1 MRWLITP
8 HTFLSLGWDEWASI
22 VAIITAVALVG
33 RWLINTAKRELLAET
48 NDQLRILNHNMEVK
62 NHHDERVDNRLDKGD
77 RKFEENSVK
86 LDDHERRITRL
97 EDEQHER
104 K

>member
-22 VAIITAVALVG
+22 VTIITAVALVG

-48 NDQLRILNHNMEVK
+48 NDQLRLFNHNMEVK
-62 NHHDERVDNRLDKGD
+62 NRHDEQVDNRLEKGD
-77 RKFEENSVK
+77 RKFEEDSVR
-86 LDDHERRITRL
+86 LDDHERRISRL
-97 EDEQHER
+97 ENEQ
-104 K
+104 